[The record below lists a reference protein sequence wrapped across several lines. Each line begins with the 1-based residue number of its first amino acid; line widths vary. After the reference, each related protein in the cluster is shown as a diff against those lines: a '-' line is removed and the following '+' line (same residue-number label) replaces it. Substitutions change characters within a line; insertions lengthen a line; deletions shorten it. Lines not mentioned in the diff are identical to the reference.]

1 MTLSSSNG
9 GEIMNNQEFGLSE
22 GNERIE
28 LSTFA
33 KSVIINLIHFSISI
47 LTASA
52 STVQYFSPL
61 GIAFCSGVK
70 KEYTLFSCFGA
81 MIGYIFANEYIYAF
95 RYVMA
100 LILVYIL
107 KMYIHSFPKTRGKII
122 VAPIISL
129 FCTLSTGIV
138 SILAS
143 SFELNDVFLQVAESI
158 TAFGGAYFF
167 AVGVNSLERV
177 KENQHISNREL
188 TSTVI
193 AVLILILSA
202 NKLTF
207 FSVSISGILCN
218 FIVICASYLFRESGG
233 AIMGTGTT
241 VGFLMIGN
249 TALTTF
255 CYCVSGL
262 FSGLFAYSGRV
273 LCAFSYIFAY
283 GGAFL
288 IFGGTK
294 EEIPR
299 LIETA
304 IASVLFVVV
313 PQKAFLQVKTQLSVS
328 TLTGDGTA
336 VKNMMIS
343 RLKMVKSAVG
353 DMSSTV
359 SKVSEILKEKA
370 LPDTTG
376 VYLRVRDNICSGCGS
391 YDKCWRSEM
400 AETIGEFDY
409 IIEEIRKSGSITPSF
424 TPSSLQNRCIRIMSL
439 CDSFNKSY
447 SSYSARLGA
456 EGRINEMRK
465 ITADQFDTV
474 CEMLNDL
481 LHDFQNGI
489 NPLASKSNILKN
501 GLNDI
506 GVPAFVNC
514 YEDDDLNMMISLTVN
529 SNCKVPE
536 SEIKECV
543 EKVTEKEFSEPSVI
557 RNEQEKTL
565 MFWQSPSYS
574 EECIYCQMPA
584 GENDICGDCF
594 DSFYDGKGN
603 FIAVLS
609 DGMGTGHH
617 AAIDGAMASS
627 LFSRLII
634 SGFSFPCALR
644 LVNSAMLVK
653 SREESLAT
661 LDILKINLYNG
672 QSVIYK
678 AGATVSLLYRKG
690 KVSEIK
696 KSAMPIGILRQ
707 AEFATIRG
715 RLKDG
720 DVIVMMSDGA
730 ADSSLEEIK
739 AYITGNGYSDDLPQ
753 KLCAIARGRNISR
766 GDDITVAV
774 VKLAINGE

>member
-1 MTLSSSNG
+1 MTLQG
-9 GEIMNNQEFGLSE
+9 GEIMSNQEFGISE

-28 LSTFA
+28 LSDFM
-33 KSVIINLIHFSISI
+33 KSAGINSIHFGIGV
-47 LTASA
+47 LMASA
-52 STVQYFSPL
+52 SATEYFSPL

-70 KEYTLFSCFGA
+70 KDYTLFSCFGA
-81 MIGYIFANEYIYAF
+81 MLGYILANEYVSAF

-107 KMYIHSFPKTRGKII
+107 KLYIHSFPKTRGKII
-122 VAPIISL
+122 FPPLISL
-129 FCTLSTGIV
+129 FSTISTGVV
-138 SILAS
+138 STFATI
-143 SFELNDVFLQVAESI
+143 FDLNDIFMRIAEAV

-167 AVGVNSLERV
+167 TVAVSSVERL
-177 KENQHISNREL
+177 KQNQHITNREL

-193 AVLILILSA
+193 AVLILLLTT
-202 NKLTF
+202 NKIAVF
-207 FSVSISGILCN
+207 GVSISG
-218 FIVICASYLFRESGG
+218 VICSFIIMSASYLFRESGG
-233 AIMGTGTT
+233 AIMGTGAT

-249 TALTTF
+249 STLTTF
-255 CYCVSGL
+255 CYCISGL
-262 FSGLFAYSGRV
+262 FSGLFSYSGRV
-273 LCAFSYIFAY
+273 LCAFSYVFAY

-288 IFGGTK
+288 LFGGTK
-294 EEIPR
+294 DQLAR

-304 IASVLFVVV
+304 IASVLFIIV
-313 PQKAFLQVKTQLSVS
+313 PQKLFLQVKLRLSVS
-328 TLTGDGTA
+328 TLTGDGFA
-336 VKNMMIS
+336 VQNMMIS
-343 RLKMVKSAVG
+343 RLKMVKNAVG
-353 DMSSTV
+353 DMSGTV

-376 VYLRVRDNICSGCGS
+376 VYLRVRDNVCSDCGS
-391 YDKCWRSEM
+391 FEKCWRAGMS
-400 AETIGEFDY
+400 ATIGEFDAVV
-409 IIEEIRKSGSITPSF
+409 EEIRKTGSVTPSF
-424 TPSSLQNRCIRIMSL
+424 APSSLQSKCIHIMSL
-439 CDSFNKSY
+439 CDSFNKNY

-474 CEMLNDL
+474 CEMLDDL
-481 LHDFQNGI
+481 LCDFRDGI
-489 NPLASKSNILKN
+489 NPIASKANAIKN
-501 GLNDI
+501 SLSDI

-514 YEDDDLNMMISLTVN
+514 YEDEDCNTMVNLTVN
-529 SNCKVPE
+529 INNKVTDDA
-536 SEIKECV
+536 IRECV
-543 EKVTEKEFSEPSVI
+543 EKVTEKEFSQPAI
-557 RNEQEKTL
+557 IKNEQEKIIML
-565 MFWQSPSYS
+565 WEKPSFMT
-574 EECIYCQMPA
+574 ECEYHQMSVTD
-584 GENDICGDCF
+584 GEICGDCF

-603 FIAVLS
+603 FITVLS
-609 DGMGTGHH
+609 DGMGTGSR

-627 LFSRLII
+627 LFSQLII

-715 RLKDG
+715 GLKDG
-720 DVIVMMSDGA
+720 DVIIMMSDGA

-739 AYITGNGYSDDLPQ
+739 TYVTENGYSEDLPQ
-753 KLCAIARGRNISR
+753 KLCAIARGRNITR
-766 GDDITVAV
+766 GDDITVV
-774 VKLAINGE
+774 TVKLNFNEE

>member
-1 MTLSSSNG
+1 MTLQG
-9 GEIMNNQEFGLSE
+9 GEIMSNQEFGVSE

-28 LSTFA
+28 LSAFS
-33 KSVIINLIHFSISI
+33 KSVIVNSIHFFIGV
-47 LTASA
+47 LMASA
-52 STVQYFSPL
+52 GVENNFSPL
-61 GIAFCSGVK
+61 GIAFCSGIK
-70 KEYTLFSCFGA
+70 KEYTLFSCFGG
-81 MIGYIFANEYIYAF
+81 MVGYLLANEYVFAF

-107 KMYIHSFPKTRGKII
+107 KIYIHSFPKICGRII
-122 VAPIISL
+122 VSPVISL
-129 FCTLSTGIV
+129 FSTISTGIV
-138 SILAS
+138 SMLAS
-143 SFELNDVFLQVAESI
+143 SFNLNDVFLQIAEAI

-167 AVGVNSLERV
+167 AVGINSVEHI
-177 KENQHISNREL
+177 KNKQHISSREL
-188 TSTVI
+188 TSLVI
-193 AVLILILSA
+193 SVLILILSA

-207 FSVSISGILCN
+207 LGVSISGILCN
-218 FIVICASYLFRESGG
+218 FIIVCASYLFRESGG

-249 TALTTF
+249 NALTTF
-255 CYCVSGL
+255 CYCISGL

-283 GGAFL
+283 GGTFL

-294 EEIPR
+294 DDIPR
-299 LIETA
+299 LVETA

-313 PQKAFLQVKTQLSVS
+313 PQKMLLQVKTRLSFS
-328 TLTGDGTA
+328 TLAGDGLA
-336 VKNMMIS
+336 VQNMMIS
-343 RLKMVKSAVG
+343 RLKMVKNAVG
-353 DMSSTV
+353 DMSETV
-359 SKVSEILKEKA
+359 SKVSEMLKEKA

-376 VYLRVRDNICSGCGS
+376 VYLRVRDNVCSCCGS
-391 YDKCWRSEM
+391 FEKCWQNEM
-400 AETIGEFDY
+400 PETIGEFDY
-409 IIEEIRKSGSITPSF
+409 ILEEVRKTGSITPSF
-424 TPSSLQNRCIRIMSL
+424 APSSLQSKCIRIMSL
-439 CDSFNKSY
+439 CDSFNKNY

-474 CEMLNDL
+474 CEMINDL
-481 LHDFQNGI
+481 LYDFQNGI
-489 NPLASKSNILKN
+489 NPLAQKSNTLKN
-501 GLNDI
+501 SLNDI
-506 GVPAFVNC
+506 GVSAFVNC
-514 YEDDDLNMMISLTVN
+514 YEDDDLNTIINLSIN

-536 SEIKECV
+536 DEIKECI
-543 EKVTEKEFSEPSVI
+543 EKITEKDFSEPSI
-557 RNEQEKTL
+557 IKNKQEKIL
-565 MFWQSPSYS
+565 MFWQKPSFS
-574 EECIYCQMPA
+574 AECIYSQLPVQ
-584 GENDICGDCF
+584 ENDMCGDCF
-594 DSFYDGKGN
+594 ESFYDGKGN
-603 FIAVLS
+603 FITVLS
-609 DGMGTGHH
+609 DGMGTGHR

-715 RLKDG
+715 GLKND
-720 DVIVMMSDGA
+720 DVIIMMSDGA
-730 ADSSLEEIK
+730 ADSSLEAIK
-739 AYITGNGYSDDLPQ
+739 NYITQNGYSEDLPQ

-766 GDDITVAV
+766 GDDITVAT
-774 VKLAINGE
+774 VKISFSEE